1 MLKAIAGADS
11 LVKLGYSLMSNRSDT
26 PSENKR
32 STSDGLRANEIVI
45 ADPARKPSK
54 PSPNLIVLATLPK
67 SRHRTLP
74 IPATLPS
81 CVEPSIQATLATAP
95 RVPRDAS
102 CSTFSASSG
111 LGFRAPGSQLESLWV
126 RDTASLWAVAPCPRT
141 SIRAINTPPSSI
153 RTNVA
158 SPDDISPSHGR
169 TYSPTSNLSS
179 IRLRPFPDCHNC
191 AMSGAVFDFQKI
203 HYPSGTR

>member
-1 MLKAIAGADS
+1 MLKAIVGAAS
-11 LVKLGYSLMSNRSDT
+11 VVKLEYPLMSKRSDT
-26 PSENKR
+26 PSENKI
-32 STSDGLRANEIVI
+32 STSAGFSANEIVI
-45 ADPARKPSK
+45 ADLARKPSR

-74 IPATLPS
+74 IPAALPS
-81 CVEPSIQATLATAP
+81 CVEPSIQAALATAP

-102 CSTFSASSG
+102 CSTFSASYG
-111 LGFRAPGSQLESLWV
+111 LGFRAPGSQLERLSV
-126 RDTASLWAVAPCPRT
+126 RDTASLWAAAPCPRT
-141 SIRAINTPPSSI
+141 SISAINAPSSSI

-179 IRLRPFPDCHNC
+179 IRLRPFPNCHNC
-191 AMSGAVFDFQKI
+191 AMMGAVFDFQKI
-203 HYPSGTR
+203 HYPGGTR